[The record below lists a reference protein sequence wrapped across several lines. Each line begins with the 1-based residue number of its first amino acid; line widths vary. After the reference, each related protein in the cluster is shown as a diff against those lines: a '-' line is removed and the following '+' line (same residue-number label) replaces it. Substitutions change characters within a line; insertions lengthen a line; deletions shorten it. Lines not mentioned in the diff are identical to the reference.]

1 MSKVTLFLCALLIAA
16 LISQGKGCFVPNCR
30 ACGRALGRFLLPMS
44 DRQDYSFNYSEMVD
58 RIKHPGLMSA
68 VEAYDTDKDGIISG
82 EENTVIIEKATMVFN
97 DTDTDKDGQL
107 DAQELQQFVHEM
119 TNKSVDK
126 VFSEQE
132 QQQIFADLDNDGNGA
147 LTKEEM
153 NEPTVVE
160 DILKAFVTSERDE
173 ESPEKI

>member
-16 LISQGKGCFVPNCR
+16 LISQGKGCFDSNCR

-82 EENTVIIEKATMVFN
+82 EGKC
-97 DTDTDKDGQL
+97 
-107 DAQELQQFVHEM
+107 
-119 TNKSVDK
+119 
-126 VFSEQE
+126 
-132 QQQIFADLDNDGNGA
+132 
-147 LTKEEM
+147 
-153 NEPTVVE
+153 
-160 DILKAFVTSERDE
+160 ER
-173 ESPEKI
+173 